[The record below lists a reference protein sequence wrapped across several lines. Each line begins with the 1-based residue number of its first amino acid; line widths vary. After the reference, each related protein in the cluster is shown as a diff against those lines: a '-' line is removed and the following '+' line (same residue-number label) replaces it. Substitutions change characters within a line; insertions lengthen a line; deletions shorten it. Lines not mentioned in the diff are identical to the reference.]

1 MNFRR
6 EPGYRPEPRTIRVVR
21 RFVHCARGEPGAQPE
36 LTMRRISL
44 ALALGVVFASPAPA
58 DSLPQFVG
66 ETIVVT
72 PTRASQELAA
82 PLQHTSVIG
91 RAEIESSSAGD
102 LPTLLRQESGVEIAQ
117 TGGLGAQTA
126 IRIRGSEAGHVLV
139 LIDGVRVNSA
149 TTGAT
154 AIDQILL
161 DEIER
166 IEIVRGNVSSVY
178 GSEAIGGVVQIFT
191 RRGAGEIELAGKLG
205 AGTDGTRKLGLAI
218 GGARGATRLRF
229 GVARTQTDGFS
240 SVRREFIPAPFTY
253 APADL
258 DDDAYRNTTLTLTL
272 SQRIQAGHEIGLTG
286 FRSRGTIEFDGTSQN
301 HSEQTLTALGLY
313 SENRWL
319 PDWQSRVQISQGT
332 DDLRS
337 DLDGVAKNRF
347 RTRNRQLDWSNL
359 LNLRQGVLRLGVEGL
374 WQRLD
379 SDVGYSDDSRR
390 VVGLTA
396 GYTAALGAHDL
407 QLNLRH
413 DDYSDTGGATTGLV
427 GYGYRLTPAVRV
439 SASVS
444 TAFRAPAFNELY
456 GPYGSNPTLEPERA
470 RSAEAGL
477 TYSGAHGL
485 ARVTA
490 FITRTRDLINF
501 VPPAWTATNVDR
513 AENRGIELGWSGQ
526 LAGLSAR
533 TALTFQNPEDQSTGL
548 GLLRRARRFGSV
560 SLGRQVGAFD
570 WRAEVLASGPHP
582 DVHVTNF
589 SRVSVPGYAVLN
601 LNLGWQAA
609 RDWKLGGKLLNL
621 LDKDYALVH
630 GYNTQGRAALIE
642 LAYAPK

>member
-1 MNFRR
+1 
-6 EPGYRPEPRTIRVVR
+6 
-21 RFVHCARGEPGAQPE
+21 
-36 LTMRRISL
+36 MRQTTL
-44 ALALGVVFASPAPA
+44 ALALGVVFASPVHAE
-58 DSLPQFVG
+58 SLPEYVG

-72 PTRASQELAA
+72 PTRSSQKLAA
-82 PLQHTSVIG
+82 PLQHASVIS
-91 RAEIESSSAGD
+91 RTDIESSTAAD
-102 LPTLLRQESGVEIAQ
+102 LPTLLRQESGVEVAPA
-117 TGGLGAQTA
+117 GGIGAQTA
-126 IRIRGSEAGHVLV
+126 IRIRGSEADHVLV

-191 RRGAGEIELAGKLG
+191 RRGAGEFKVSGKLG
-205 AGTDGTRKLGLAI
+205 AGTDPTRKLGLAI
-218 GGARGATRLRF
+218 GGALGDTRLHF
-229 GVARTQTDGFS
+229 GVARTQTGGFS
-240 SVRREFIPAPFTY
+240 SVRSAFIPAPFTY
-253 APADL
+253 TAADL
-258 DDDAYRNTTLTLTL
+258 DDDAYRNNTLNLAL
-272 SQRIQAGHEIGLTG
+272 SHRIRAEHEIGLTA
-286 FRSRGTIEFDGTSQN
+286 FRSYGDIEFDGVSQN
-301 HSEQTLTALGLY
+301 HSDQTLTALGFY
-313 SENRWL
+313 GENRWL
-319 PDWQSRVQISQGT
+319 PDWQSRVQFSQGS

-337 DLDGVAKNRF
+337 DLDGVAVSRF

-374 WQRLD
+374 WQQLD
-379 SDVGYSDDSRR
+379 TDVAYRDDSRR

-444 TAFRAPAFNELY
+444 TAFRAPTFNELY
-456 GPYGSNPTLEPERA
+456 GPYGSNPALEPERA

-485 ARVTA
+485 ARATA
-490 FITRTRDLINF
+490 FMTRTRDLINF
-501 VPPAWTATNVDR
+501 IPPAWIATNVDQ
-513 AENRGIELGWSGQ
+513 AENRGIELSWSGQ
-526 LAGLSAR
+526 LAGLTAR
-533 TALTFQNPEDQSTGL
+533 TALTFQNPEDKATGL
-548 GLLRRARRFGSV
+548 GLLRRANRFGSL
-560 SLGRQVGAFD
+560 SLGRQAGAFD

-582 DVHVTNF
+582 DVHVSNF
-589 SRVSVPGYAVLN
+589 SRVTVPGYAVLN
-601 LNLGWQAA
+601 LNLGWKAA
-609 RDWKLGGKLLNL
+609 RDWKLGGKLVNL
-621 LDKDYALVH
+621 LDRDYALVH
-630 GYNTQGRAALIE
+630 GYNTQGRAAFIE
-642 LAYAPK
+642 LAYAPE